1 MQKETCL
8 KRAFESSLE
17 AMFYDS
23 MLSMEHA
30 AQLVLGE
37 AHRRGWGWLGLSYL
51 LLPDLSAS
59 HHGLVILGAFVFA

>member
-37 AHRRGWGWLGLSYL
+37 AHRRGWGWLGHCQNGEACTKPDPEHSKVRKKSL
-51 LLPDLSAS
+51 L
-59 HHGLVILGAFVFA
+59 